1 MKGCFRVTA
10 RPSLRSSPHDVRR
23 KPKSSTDGTDRYNA
37 LAVEL
42 AAGHGFKI
50 TNPEMQR
57 YAKR

>member
-1 MKGCFRVTA
+1 MQVASQKWG
-10 RPSLRSSPHDVRR
+10 SL
-23 KPKSSTDGTDRYNA
+23 TINGTDRYNA

-42 AAGHGFKI
+42 AAGHGFKV